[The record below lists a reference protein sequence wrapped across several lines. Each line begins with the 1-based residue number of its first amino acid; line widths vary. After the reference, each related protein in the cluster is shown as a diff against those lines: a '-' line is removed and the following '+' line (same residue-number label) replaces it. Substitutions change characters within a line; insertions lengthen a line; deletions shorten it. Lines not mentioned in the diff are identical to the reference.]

1 MKLIF
6 FLINMNLGGTEKSLQ
21 NLISILP
28 QDYQIDILLLE
39 KKGDLLNQLPKKFNV
54 KEIENKNKINEFL
67 KIGSRRF
74 AVNELKR
81 GNIFLFLKNIIV
93 FSLYKIKIL
102 NHPFYGISNLITVQE
117 EDYDIAVAYAGPHD
131 FISYYTLNF
140 IRSKKKFQ
148 WIHFD
153 VEKVAFNQKFAN
165 KFYRSFDKIICV
177 SKQVKRNLEIQ
188 LDNSLKPKILVYNNV
203 LNYSEITEK
212 SKEYKS
218 DFAPGLINILTVGRL
233 TKEKGHLEFLPVIEK
248 LKSDD
253 LKFIWTIIG
262 DGKQR
267 DKIESEIK
275 NKKLENF
282 VRILGTL
289 KNPYPYFKDCDIY
302 LQPSLYEGH
311 SISIIEA
318 KFFKRSILANNFA
331 GIEDEIQN
339 GIDGIICNI
348 EPTEQYEQLKR
359 LILFKD
365 YRQKLIDGIQAK
377 DRAKVDNP
385 FVID

>member
-6 FLINMNLGGTEKSLQ
+6 FLINMNLGGTEKSLL

-28 QDYQIDILLLE
+28 QDYQIDILLLD

-81 GNIFLFLKNIIV
+81 GNIFSFLKNIIV

-102 NHPFYGISNLITVQE
+102 NHPFYGISNLITVQKG
-117 EDYDIAVAYAGPHD
+117 DYDIAVAYAGPHD
-131 FISYYTLNF
+131 FISYYTFNF

-212 SKEYKS
+212 SKEYKN
-218 DFAPGLINILTVGRL
+218 DFDSGLINILTVGRL
-233 TKEKGHLEFLPVIEK
+233 TKEKGHLKFLPVIEK

-262 DGKQR
+262 DGDQR
-267 DKIESEIK
+267 EKIELEIK
-275 NKKLENF
+275 NRKIEDF
-282 VRILGTL
+282 VRLLGTL
-289 KNPYPYFKDCDIY
+289 NNPYPYFKDCDIY

-318 KFFKRSILANNFA
+318 KFFKRPILANKFA

-359 LILFKD
+359 LILFKN
-365 YRQKLIDGIQAK
+365 YRQKLIEGIQVK
-377 DRAKVDNP
+377 DGVKEDNL
-385 FVID
+385 FVND